1 MKKLSELSKTMQG
14 YLTKNP
20 TLILTVSIFT
30 IYLIIT
36 YLNPIHHQPIKEG
49 FFNNNSLNLYL
60 FYTEDCPHSKKFLNE
75 QWPILKKKYQSQIVF
90 NEFNCKDESSKGI
103 CKRFQVKI
111 VPAIFLIEDTTHLE
125 FKGDRSLQRL
135 EDFLDRNIK
144 DHREHFN
151 QPTSKVIV
159 SDNLPAIKPP
169 VKLSKVPCDAELTKT
184 EDLDKEEYSYSIKYP
199 EEYSQYNMTLN
210 ANLKKE
216 KNIRPHQ
223 LAYTIIHEHIRRC
236 GGNDLETM
244 KQVAY
249 KMKDKIAEWGLA
261 QRELLEH
268 IRKQNDSSEKGVT
281 TAIMFAMGF
290 E

>member
-1 MKKLSELSKTMQG
+1 MQG